1 MPLILRPFGPADE
14 VPARAAADQFSDSG
28 FDFLGFDFDPLMAWE
43 QWTALM
49 EGYRRGV
56 NLPENRVRGAM
67 LAADVDGQLVGCASI
82 RFELNEFLAA
92 RGGHIGYGVIPAF
105 RRRGYATAI
114 LTESITIARSEGVGA
129 LLVACDDVNVGSAT
143 VIERCGGVLESTV
156 VADDGVAFRRYWIE

>member
-14 VPARAAADQFSDSG
+14 PPALAAAAQFEGTG
-28 FDFLGFDFDPLMAWE
+28 FDFLGFDFDPRLSWV
-43 QWTALM
+43 QWTDQM
-49 EGYRRGV
+49 ERYRRGID
-56 NLPENRVRGAM
+56 LPANRVRGAM

-114 LTESITIARSEGVGA
+114 LTESIKIARSEGISP
-129 LLVACDDVNVGSAT
+129 LLVACDDDNVSSAT
-143 VIERCGGVLESTV
+143 VIERCGGVLESIAFAEDRT
-156 VADDGVAFRRYWIE
+156 AFRRYWI